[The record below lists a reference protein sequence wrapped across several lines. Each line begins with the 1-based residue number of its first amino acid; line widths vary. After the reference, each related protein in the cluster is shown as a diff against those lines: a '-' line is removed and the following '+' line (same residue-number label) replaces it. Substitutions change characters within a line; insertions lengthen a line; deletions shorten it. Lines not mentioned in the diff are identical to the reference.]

1 MPDYMFLL
9 ESRLS
14 AEQRAVVLRVVE
26 LAQAQ
31 GANVYAAGGA
41 VRDLISGMAIRD
53 LDFVVEGNPLRMARE
68 MEKGGARLVEEDE
81 TRRHVEIVFHG
92 DVDGSLSAARDDVYD
107 HPGAKPQY
115 RFGTIL
121 DDLRRRDFSIN
132 AIALSLNPASRGLL
146 LDPTNG
152 LADIERR
159 EIRLLSMHGFTNQ
172 PGRLLRSLRY
182 AARLGFALEERTS
195 GWFDLA
201 MERKLHLNIS
211 SADITDEVR
220 QVGREDNA
228 AGVLKAW
235 EEHDLLNVV
244 HPKFASRK
252 PDYKGLDALVK
263 AREEL
268 MSVNRRARLASP
280 TLYYIFGRFS
290 RIERTNALRQLGLR
304 AAEVQGVAALEEQA
318 DAAVKLLSGAKMKDA
333 RAAYDTIEKL
343 PSETIVFL
351 LTYTRQSKVLSRIK
365 AYLGKWKPMRAAL
378 PAAQLELLG
387 IPRGPKFDQVL
398 ESFFTLQL
406 HGRVRGPEDYER
418 VLRNLA
424 GIKLEPKKKAK
435 PEKKGKEAPKA
446 APPAAKGAFAQQAA
460 KRAAAA
466 AAAGAGN
473 KTPAAAPATPVKGA
487 AKTSA
492 QPATKSA
499 AAAPSP
505 KSAPT
510 AKSHPAKPSSKTK
523 KSPRPAH
530 RAAPKKKKKR

>member
-14 AEQRAVVLRVVE
+14 AEQRAVVMRVVE

-31 GANVYAAGGA
+31 GANVYVTGGA

-53 LDFVVEGNPLRMARE
+53 LDFVIEGNPLRMARE
-68 MEKGGARLVEEDE
+68 LEKGGARIVEEDE
-81 TRRHVEIVFHG
+81 GRRQVEIVFHG

-172 PGRLLRSLRY
+172 PGRLLRALRY
-182 AARLGFALEERTS
+182 GARLGFALEERTS

-244 HPKFASRK
+244 HPKFSSRK
-252 PDYKGLDALVK
+252 PDYKGLEALVK

-290 RIERTNALRQLGLR
+290 RVERSNALKQLGLR
-304 AAEVQGVAALEEQA
+304 AAEVQAVAALEEQA
-318 DAAVKLLSGAKMKDA
+318 DAAVKLLSSAKLKDA

-343 PSETIVFL
+343 PSETIIFL
-351 LTYTRQSKVLSRIK
+351 LTYTRQSKVLARIK
-365 AYLGKWKPMRAAL
+365 AYLSKWKPMRAAL

-398 ESFFTLQL
+398 ENFFTLQL

-435 PEKKGKEAPKA
+435 PEKKGKESPKA

-473 KTPAAAPATPVKGA
+473 KPPAPAPAKGA
-487 AKTSA
+487 AKTPA
-492 QPATKSA
+492 QPAAKSA
-499 AAAPSP
+499 AAPTSKKP
-505 KSAPT
+505 APT
-510 AKSHPAKPSSKTK
+510 AKSRPSKPAPKSKKSSK
-523 KSPRPAH
+523 PARRP
-530 RAAPKKKKKR
+530 APKKGKKR